1 LRGRHASADGSGIL
15 GFVMPE
21 ETPSNDDSTRQRWLD
36 TDLERA
42 IAAAESA
49 GLRAYRVEIAPD
61 GTIAIVVGMA
71 PATPDTPP
79 S

>member
-1 LRGRHASADGSGIL
+1 
-15 GFVMPE
+15 MPE

-61 GTIAIVVGMA
+61 GTIAIVVGMV
-71 PATPDTPP
+71 PATPDMPP